1 MSHTL
6 VQQPQ
11 KCLKCIVCSALAALL
26 VKSECFILCQTK
38 TCGCF
43 SGALKLIPPMSCM
56 HKITD
61 ICLKHRITNAKIYCN
76 DHRLPLNL
84 PDPPHTQTH
93 KKKPH
98 WEIGV
103 ASPWPKN
110 VPKATTREQ
119 EAAQRERS
127 TLMTHETKREAV
139 SDAHRGCSCLEVFGG
154 VHELERENTEDVL
167 ILHVFMLP
175 VCVSVHAWWQKPHR
189 ALFSCQCD

>member
-26 VKSECFILCQTK
+26 VKSECFIPCQTK

-56 HKITD
+56 HKNTD
-61 ICLKHRITNAKIYCN
+61 ICLKHTITNAKIYCN

-93 KKKPH
+93 KKNPTERLAWH
-98 WEIGV
+98 
-103 ASPWPKN
+103 PRDPKTSQSYHTAAGSSTEGEEHVN
-110 VPKATTREQ
+110 DTR
-119 EAAQRERS
+119 
-127 TLMTHETKREAV
+127 
-139 SDAHRGCSCLEVFGG
+139 D
-154 VHELERENTEDVL
+154 
-167 ILHVFMLP
+167 
-175 VCVSVHAWWQKPHR
+175 
-189 ALFSCQCD
+189 

>member
-26 VKSECFILCQTK
+26 VKSEYFILCQTK

-93 KKKPH
+93 KKKTPLRD
-98 WEIGV
+98 WRGIPV
-103 ASPWPKN
+103 TQKRPKN
-110 VPKATTREQ
+110 YHTGAGSSTEGEEHVNDTR
-119 EAAQRERS
+119 
-127 TLMTHETKREAV
+127 
-139 SDAHRGCSCLEVFGG
+139 D
-154 VHELERENTEDVL
+154 
-167 ILHVFMLP
+167 
-175 VCVSVHAWWQKPHR
+175 
-189 ALFSCQCD
+189 